1 MTTTPQQIPLTKS
14 AIRNKAINFSKTW
27 AEASSEKSESQ
38 SFWNAFFEIFGVSP
52 RNKGYFEVAA
62 EKLSTGGH
70 GYIDL
75 LIPGEMAVEQ
85 KSAGG
90 DLNKAMSQ
98 LVDYLDS
105 LQPGAMPRLLV
116 ACDFQRFYVQNL
128 DTKKRHE
135 FDLSELS
142 ANIELF
148 WWLGGHREVDTFVDE
163 EEANLKA
170 TAYMADIHDAVLAS
184 GYDPHALRE
193 WLTRILFCL
202 FADDTEVWDRSA
214 FTNYLFLNTKPDG
227 SDLGSQLQYL
237 FQILNTPDEKRASTI
252 DEDLAAFTYINGD
265 LFSETLPIPSCDE
278 KVRLALVE
286 ACKFNWS
293 EISPA
298 IFGSMFQNVM
308 TAAERRHLGAHY
320 TTEENI
326 LKTIRPLFLDDL
338 EAELAAIKVSKSKL
352 SSDRL
357 SEFQT
362 KLASLKFLD
371 PACGCGNFLVIAYR
385 ELRRLEVETIR
396 KRAIARGVAMDATMD
411 VAHDLKV
418 TVDQFYGI
426 ELEEFPARIARTA
439 LYLMDHKENL
449 AFSKEFGQYFARFP
463 IPSSPHIAIA
473 NALRIDWNEVLPAE
487 DCSFVMGNPPF
498 VGKQQRTISQQED
511 MYLVFGAQKGSGV
524 LDYVAAWYNK
534 AVNYIGTLPVEA
546 AFVSTNSITQGEQVP
561 IMWSPIFEN
570 GFEITF
576 AHRTFA
582 WESEAHGKAHVHCV
596 IVGFA
601 PASDRRKRKTI
612 FEYPDING
620 EPVLIRA
627 KQINAYLVDA
637 PVVVVLKRSSPL
649 VAKIPSASFGS
660 MPNDGGG
667 LIVSSDEADGLR
679 GPSGDPVAARL
690 LRRLVGAEDLINGGD
705 RWCLWLHESTAY
717 ERSTSAFIRH
727 RLSKVKSYRLASK
740 RVATRE
746 LAKTPHLFGEDR
758 QPRGQ
763 YLCLPRHSSERRRT
777 IPMAYCRPDLIAHD
791 STLTIDRAPI
801 WIFGI
806 LQSQMFMA
814 WVRTVSGRLESRFR
828 ISVSNVY
835 NTFPFPDVTDE
846 LKLIVE
852 PLAQA
857 LLDAICSEPGGTL
870 AQLHDPLTMPP
881 NVVKALDRLDKAVDE
896 LFAPR
901 KNLTSDAERLEVLFQ
916 RYAVLAK
923 Q

>member
-1 MTTTPQQIPLTKS
+1 MPTTPQQIPLTKS

-27 AEASSEKSESQ
+27 SEASSEKSESQ

-116 ACDFQRFYVQNL
+116 ACNFQRFYVQNL
-128 DTKKRHE
+128 ETMKRHE

-148 WWLGGHREVDTFVDE
+148 WWLAGHREVDTFVDE

-170 TAYMADIHDAVLAS
+170 TSYMADIHDAVLAS

-202 FADDTEVWDRSA
+202 FADDTEVWDRGA
-214 FTNYLFLNTKPDG
+214 FTNYLFLNSKPDG

-278 KVRLALVE
+278 KVRIALVK

-308 TAAERRHLGAHY
+308 TATERRHLGAHY

-326 LKTIRPLFLDDL
+326 LKTIRPLFLDEL
-338 EAELAAIKVSKSKL
+338 EEELAGIKVSKSKM

-385 ELRRLEVETIR
+385 ELRRLEVETLR
-396 KRAIARGVAMDATMD
+396 KRAVARGVAMDATMD
-411 VAHDLKV
+411 VAHDLRV

-463 IPSSPHIAIA
+463 IPASPHIHVA
-473 NALRIDWNEVLPAE
+473 NALRIDWNDVLPVE
-487 DCSFVMGNPPF
+487 ECNFIMGNPPF
-498 VGKQQRTISQQED
+498 VGMALMNKLQQED
-511 MYLVFGAQKGSGV
+511 NRIVFNSSDAKNFRTGR
-524 LDYVAAWYNK
+524 LDYVACWYEI
-534 AVNYIGTLPVEA
+534 AMRYVGTKQIRVA
-546 AFVSTNSITQGEQVP
+546 YVSTNSITQGEQARGLGP
-561 IMWSPIFEN
+561 LLSDR
-570 GFEITF
+570 GFQIDF
-576 AHRTFA
+576 AHATFA
-582 WESEAHGKAHVHCV
+582 WKSEAKGKANVHCV
-596 IVGFA
+596 IIGI
-601 PASDRRKRKTI
+601 SCK
-612 FEYPDING
+612 EQQG
-620 EPVLIRA
+620 
-627 KQINAYLVDA
+627 
-637 PVVVVLKRSSPL
+637 
-649 VAKIPSASFGS
+649 
-660 MPNDGGG
+660 
-667 LIVSSDEADGLR
+667 
-679 GPSGDPVAARL
+679 
-690 LRRLVGAEDLINGGD
+690 LRRLFRYSTPGSSPVESRVPNINIWLASGPNVIIGKRTSTLVPGFPNATQGSKPTDGGHLIIDEDEILEFQSDAVASKYLRRYVQGHDMLHNTS
-705 RWCLWLHESTAY
+705 RWCLWLQDAP
-717 ERSTSAFIRH
+717 TSDLRTSPILHRRLEQVAEWRH
-727 RLSKVKSYRLASK
+727 SEAKTKSVQVASATPALFTQVRQPLTRYLALPETSSQQRRYVPGRFFEPDVIAGNTLIIFPNAGLQHFGLIHSQMWNTWLKAVGGRMKNDLRLSPSLGY
-740 RVATRE
+740 
-746 LAKTPHLFGEDR
+746 F
-758 QPRGQ
+758 
-763 YLCLPRHSSERRRT
+763 
-777 IPMAYCRPDLIAHD
+777 
-791 STLTIDRAPI
+791 
-801 WIFGI
+801 
-806 LQSQMFMA
+806 
-814 WVRTVSGRLESRFR
+814 
-828 ISVSNVY
+828 
-835 NTFPFPDVTDE
+835 TFPFPDLDQVGMNALSVAASE
-846 LKLIVE
+846 V
-852 PLAQA
+852 LAA
-857 LLDAICSEPGGTL
+857 REAEPGATL
-870 AQLHDPLTMPP
+870 ADVYDPLTMP
-881 NVVKALDRLDKAVDE
+881 ADLARAHDELDRVVDS
-896 LFAPR
+896 LYAPR
-901 KNLTSDAERLEVLFQ
+901 KKFTSHAERLEVLFE
-916 RYAVLAK
+916 RYAILAK
-923 Q
+923 